1 MFDSKHLDEKLAY
14 QTFGWKAGLSNIWNI
29 AFYSKH
35 PDEKLTHQ
43 TFGTQESL
51 LASNHGPFKTHT
63 SKKIGISL
71 WM

>member
-1 MFDSKHLDEKLAY
+1 MKSWHIKHLESKNLFNL
-14 QTFGWKAGLSNIWNI
+14 QSHH
-29 AFYSKH
+29 SKH
-35 PDEKLTHQ
+35 PDENLTHQ

-71 WM
+71 

>member
-1 MFDSKHLDEKLAY
+1 
-14 QTFGWKAGLSNIWNI
+14 
-29 AFYSKH
+29 
-35 PDEKLTHQ
+35 LTHQ